1 MASYGM
7 KPIVRSHR
15 LTFAI
20 LLFLISFFI
29 VHTIKPAF
37 VYTPDGAFRD
47 FGVGYKNKTVLPIWI
62 VCIVLAILSYL
73 AIISYLFY
81 F

>member
-1 MASYGM
+1 MTNA
-7 KPIVRSHR
+7 KNIIRNHK
-15 LTFAI
+15 LTLAI
-20 LLFLISFFI
+20 LLFLVAIYT
-29 VHTIKPAF
+29 VHYIKPDF
-37 VYTPDGAFRD
+37 IYTPDGAFRD

-73 AIISYLFY
+73 AITSLLFY